1 MCRPGRPGLPDVFRI
16 DSQMQTTR
24 MKADGKFRTFWSLVY
39 ATQPLRDHPWA
50 GDVFGVLLFALALA
64 VRFAADGVLPA
75 GFPYVTFFPAVVL
88 ATFIGG
94 LRAGIICATL
104 SGLAAWYFFIQPAYT
119 FSFNWAALV
128 ALAFYIFVVAVDIV
142 LIQVMHR
149 SVARVREEKAV
160 TAALYD
166 QQKVMFQELQHRVA
180 NNMQF
185 VASLLNFQTRRIRED
200 PSSALAALDEA
211 RLRLETISRIHR
223 RLYDPESIDLPVGRY
238 LQELCSDLMSA
249 SGAKN
254 VVCLVDAPTVAFN
267 LDRLTILSLLVAEII
282 TNALKHAF
290 VGRSRGTITL
300 RIESRDID
308 DYVLT
313 ITDDGN
319 GMPPAFD
326 PLESKSLGLR
336 IITGLAAQ
344 LNGKLTFSND
354 NGTIVRLD
362 VTPWPKA

>member
-1 MCRPGRPGLPDVFRI
+1 
-16 DSQMQTTR
+16 
-24 MKADGKFRTFWSLVY
+24 MKAEGKLRTVWSAVY

-50 GDVFGVLLFALALA
+50 GDILGLLLFGLALA
-64 VRFAADGVLPA
+64 MRFAADSVLPA

-94 LRAGIICATL
+94 LRAGILCAVL
-104 SGLAAWYFFIQPAYT
+104 SGLAAWYFFIQPAYS
-119 FSFNWAALV
+119 FSVNWAAAV
-128 ALAFYIFVVAVDIV
+128 ALAFYAFVVIVDIV
-142 LIQVMHR
+142 LIHAMYR
-149 SVARVREEKAV
+149 AVARLSEEKAV
-160 TAALYD
+160 TAGLYD

-223 RLYDPESIDLPVGRY
+223 RLYNPESLDLPIGRF

-249 SGAKN
+249 SGTKN
-254 VVCLVDAPTVAFN
+254 IVCLVDAPTVTFN
-267 LDRLTILSLLVAEII
+267 LDRLTILSLLVAEIV

-300 RIESRDID
+300 RMESRDVD
-308 DYVLT
+308 SYVLT
-313 ITDDGN
+313 VTDDGN
-319 GMPPAFD
+319 GMPPDFD
-326 PLESKSLGLR
+326 PQQSKSLGLR
-336 IITGLAAQ
+336 IINGLAAQ
-344 LNGKLTFSND
+344 LNGKLTFSQD
-354 NGTIVRLD
+354 EGTVVRLE
-362 VTPWPKA
+362 VTPWPKAEFPIG